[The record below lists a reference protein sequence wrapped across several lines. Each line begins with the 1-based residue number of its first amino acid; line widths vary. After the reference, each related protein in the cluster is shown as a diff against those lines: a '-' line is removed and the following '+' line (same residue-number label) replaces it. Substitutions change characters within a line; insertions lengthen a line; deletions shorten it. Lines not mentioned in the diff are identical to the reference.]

1 MVFAIMMFFTPASG
15 VPNEEMLQDTLKSI
29 LVSFAALIAALVF
42 FWEQRNRATPL
53 RWHGV
58 MWLPLLL
65 MAWALGSMA
74 WSHTFLAGVET
85 IRWFIFS
92 LIVWLGLNSL
102 SRERL
107 PLLAAGIH
115 WGAVVASFWTAS
127 QFWVNLNV
135 FPQGPNPASTFVNRN
150 FFAEFVVC
158 TLPFSVLCLAKARAS
173 SKIFLLALSTGFNIV
188 AIMMTG
194 TRSALAAVL
203 ILLPL
208 FAVIAYLYRDQ
219 FEFSRWDRAQ
229 KALALGVLLAT
240 VLGLGMTQTGNPQM
254 LEDNALNGRG
264 LTPIARSFSRV
275 SSMAEKEEYTERSFS
290 IRLIMWKATA
300 RMIAARPFSG
310 VGAGAWEVDVPL
322 YQGEGA
328 QLETDYYVHNEIL
341 QLLAEYGLTGWLF
354 LLCLL
359 AYLSRAAWT
368 TWRDPTPEG
377 QAEAPY
383 RALTLASLLA
393 LLVVSNAGFPWR
405 MASTGAIFALCLAVL
420 AASDARLGRRGL
432 TYASS
437 VRWHPLVSRT
447 LLQVTLACLMLAAYI
462 TQQAAQAESKI
473 VRAVKMAL
481 TISQYGDVKNP
492 RWTPMKA
499 EMLQLLREGVAINPH
514 YRKITPM
521 AADEL
526 ARWGDWNDALWIWES
541 VDASRPYVVAL
552 IGNIARGYI
561 QIGQNDKA
569 LQYIQRAMQ
578 IQPDAPAVRALQ
590 IYYLMATNRN
600 EDAYRSVQSFLATGA
615 HDDDLLQAAYTLAVR
630 VKDWKL
636 ALHTMELRVKYWPDA
651 ASNAWLK
658 IGNIYVGTELR
669 DEQKALDAFRAAVAA
684 APVPQKDAVKAQVPR
699 DYAAKL

>member
-1 MVFAIMMFFTPASG
+1 MILAVMMFITPAAG

-29 LVSFAALIAALVF
+29 LVSFAALLAALVF
-42 FWEQRNRATPL
+42 FWEQRNRAAPL
-53 RWHGV
+53 RWHAV
-58 MWLPLLL
+58 MRLPLML
-65 MAWALGSMA
+65 MFWALGSMA
-74 WSHTFLAGVET
+74 WSHTYLAGVEA

-92 LIVWLGLNSL
+92 VLVWLALNSL
-102 SRERL
+102 SRERM
-107 PLLAAGIH
+107 PLLASGIH

-127 QFWVNLNV
+127 QFWVNLDV

-150 FFAEFVVC
+150 FFAEYVVC
-158 TLPFSVLCLAKARAS
+158 TLPFSLLCLARARAS
-173 SKIFLLALSTGFNIV
+173 SKIFLLALSTGFNVV

-194 TRSALAAVL
+194 TRSALAALL
-203 ILLPL
+203 ILLPI
-208 FAVIAYLYRDQ
+208 FAVIAFLYRDQ
-219 FEFSRWDRAQ
+219 FEFPRWERWQ
-229 KALALGVLLAT
+229 KAMAAGVLLAS
-240 VLGLGMTQTGNPQM
+240 VLGLGLVPTGNPQM
-254 LEDNALNGRG
+254 LDDNALNGRG

-275 SSMAEKEEYTERSFS
+275 TSMAQKEEYTERSFS
-290 IRLIMWKATA
+290 IRLVMWKATA

-322 YQGEGA
+322 YQREGA

-341 QLLAEYGLTGWLF
+341 QLLAEYGVVGWVF
-354 LLCLL
+354 LLGLL

-368 TWRDPTPEG
+368 TWRDPTP
-377 QAEAPY
+377 QARAEAPY
-383 RALTLASLLA
+383 RTAALASLFG

-405 MASTGAIFALCLAVL
+405 MACTGAIFALCLGLL
-420 AASDARLGRRGL
+420 AASDARLGRAGR

-437 VRWHPLVSRT
+437 LTWHPMLSRG
-447 LLQVTLACLMLAAYI
+447 LLQVTLACLMLAAFI
-462 TQQAAQAESKI
+462 SQQAALAESKI

-481 TISQYGDVKNP
+481 TISQYGDTKNP
-492 RWTPMKA
+492 RWNSMKS
-499 EMLQLLREGVAINPH
+499 EMLQLMREGIAINPH

-541 VDASRPYVVAL
+541 VDVSRPYVVAL

-561 QIGQNDKA
+561 QTGQNDKA

-590 IYYLMATNRN
+590 IYYLMATNKN
-600 EDAYRSVQSFLATGA
+600 EDAYRMVQEFLAAGL
-615 HDDDLLQAAYTLAVR
+615 HDDDLLQAAYSLAAR

-636 ALHTMELRVKYWPDA
+636 AIHVMELRVKYWPEA

-658 IGNIYVGTELR
+658 IGSIYATTDLR
-669 DEQKALDAFRAAVAA
+669 DEQKALEAFRAAVQA
-684 APVPQKDAVKAQVPR
+684 APQEQIEAVRAQIPR
-699 DYAAKL
+699 DYVGKL